1 MKVVVDDKIPFIRE
15 AICQIADEV
24 EFLPGNTIGPD
35 NIRFADALIIRTRT
49 TCNCDL
55 LENSR
60 VKFIATATIGFDH
73 IDTAYLAEKGIAWA
87 NCPGCNAESVAQYLH
102 SCLLVLKKEKHYN
115 LEETCIGIVGAGH
128 VGSAVARA
136 CRSLGMRVLVCDPPR
151 EELEQNLPTN
161 LRTPFAG
168 MTELLEQC
176 DIISFHTP
184 LTQTGKH
191 PTFHMGN
198 YQLFKS
204 SKRSPLI
211 INTSRGAV
219 INNMELVRALDEGCI
234 RDVIIDTW
242 ENEPH
247 INSEL
252 LEKAFIATPHIAGYS
267 ADGKANATRMALEAF
282 CRFFNIQTSF
292 HILPPPL
299 PDDFKP
305 ASDKDELA
313 LQLYN
318 PLNDSKRLKQ
328 FPEAFESLRGN
339 YPLRRESYS

>member
-15 AICQIADEV
+15 AICKIADEV

-35 NIRFADALIIRTRT
+35 NVRFADALIIRTRT
-49 TCNCDL
+49 ICNRDL

-73 IDTAYLAEKGIAWA
+73 IDTEYLAKRGIAWA
-87 NCPGCNAESVAQYLH
+87 NCPGCNAESVAQYIH
-102 SCLLVLKKEKHYN
+102 SCLLILKREKHYK
-115 LEETCIGIVGAGH
+115 LKETCIGIVGAGH
-128 VGSAVARA
+128 VGSAVART
-136 CRSLGMRVLVCDPPR
+136 CRSLDMHVLLYDPPR
-151 EELEQNLPTN
+151 QEEEQSLPAH
-161 LRTPFAG
+161 LRTPFAE
-168 MTELLEQC
+168 MADLLEQC
-176 DIISFHTP
+176 NIISFHTP
-184 LTQTGKH
+184 LTRTGKH
-191 PTFHMGN
+191 PTLHMGSC
-198 YQLFKS
+198 QLFKS
-204 SKRSPLI
+204 AKKSPLV

-219 INNMELVRALDEGCI
+219 INNMELVRALDEGYI

-247 INSEL
+247 INAKL
-252 LEKAFIATPHIAGYS
+252 LEKAYIATPHIAGYS
-267 ADGKANATRMALEAF
+267 ADGKANATRMALEAL
-282 CRFFNIQTSF
+282 CRFFNIQTSI
-292 HILPPPL
+292 HILPPSL

-305 ASDKDELA
+305 VDDKDELA

-339 YPLRRESYS
+339 YPLRRESYP